1 MSTPL
6 AAGLTCKSRDNG
18 GFLTINPSAPATA
31 RSAAR
36 VAELSSAPAVLEIG
50 TPVSWARKKLSSHWV
65 RGPRWDGFWIL
76 SALWLAPIVL
86 LLAHGYSNPESSP
99 LDLLYFGL
107 TALFWIGHRLSST
120 YLAYCTEAYR
130 PLLHSQPF
138 RFVVLPL
145 LITAGCFALFLPADS
160 ALPWTREERLI
171 GLAIFDYAW
180 VTYHFAAQ
188 HFGALSLYRS
198 RAGRTWC
205 IQTRRLDRFFA
216 LIVGGVLVFVA
227 DILAGA
233 VAYQDQW
240 IDRWSF
246 LTSIVS
252 AQDGIRVGA
261 TLALLI
267 ATAIMLWAE
276 LRTPRW
282 SLPRVLYIV
291 GIAIMVG
298 LALRPRSLFLFLVI
312 WTSQHWILA
321 TGLASQTPCAE
332 PIPAAGG
339 IRWLLHRLNVRP
351 WTVVLFLMLISIV
364 LLPIFEVEANRES
377 GTYYGD
383 RIFGAFATQLRTST
397 WVPALLALGFATGFI
412 HYLLDRSVYRMSD
425 PQVRAAASGLVGN
438 AARGSRR
445 KLIRELA
452 LVLVVALFSVSSV
465 HAQIGTPAAAQQAPL
480 KAIYAPK
487 PVYRPEWAKQGL
499 KGKGVVLVTID
510 QQTGKVTGARMLHS
524 TGNKLLDGAALE
536 AYAQW
541 RFQPGSPPQVKIPIE
556 FATRPKAPA
565 AKPTGLKP
573 AILYPLLILVG
584 FGVAVFAMRGRR
596 RGERRQ

>member
-1 MSTPL
+1 M
-6 AAGLTCKSRDNG
+6 
-18 GFLTINPSAPATA
+18 
-31 RSAAR
+31 
-36 VAELSSAPAVLEIG
+36 AELSSPAAALEIG
-50 TPVSWARKKLSSHWV
+50 TAAPWVRKWSSLPWV
-65 RGPRWDGFWIL
+65 RGPLWDGFWIL

-130 PLLHSQPF
+130 PLLRAQPI
-138 RFVVLPL
+138 RFVVLPV

-171 GLAIFDYAW
+171 GLAIIDYAC

-198 RAGRTWC
+198 RAERSSC
-205 IQTRRLDRFFA
+205 IHTRRLDRFFA
-216 LIVGGVLVFVA
+216 LTAGGVLVFVA

-240 IDRWSF
+240 VDRWF
-246 LTSIVS
+246 PAWIVS
-252 AQDGIRVGA
+252 AENGIRGGA
-261 TLALLI
+261 MLALI
-267 ATAIMLWAE
+267 AVTAVMLFAE

-291 GIAIMVG
+291 GLAVMVG

-321 TGLASQTPCAE
+321 TGLASQTPSAE
-332 PIPAAGG
+332 SAPTTG
-339 IRWLLHRLNVRP
+339 IVRRYLHRLNVRP
-351 WTVVLFLMLISIV
+351 WAVVFFLMLLSLV
-364 LLPIFEVEANRES
+364 FLPIFEVEANRET

-383 RIFGAFATQLRTST
+383 RIFGSLAVQLRTST
-397 WVPALLALGFATGFI
+397 WLPALLALGFATGFI

-425 PQVRAAASGLVGN
+425 PQVRAAASGLISNV
-438 AARGSRR
+438 ARRSRR
-445 KLIRELA
+445 KNLSSFAI
-452 LVLVVALFSVSSV
+452 VLTFAFMSVSSL
-465 HAQIGTPAAAQQAPL
+465 HAQIGSPAAGQQPP
-480 KAIYAPK
+480 KAIYTPS

-510 QQTGKVTGARMLHS
+510 QQTGKVTGARMLQS
-524 TGNKLLDGAALE
+524 TGNKQLDGAALE
-536 AYAQW
+536 TYSQW
-541 RFQPGSPPQVKIPIE
+541 RFQPGTGSQVKIPIE
-556 FATRPKAPA
+556 FASRPKPPVPKRTAPQ
-565 AKPTGLKP
+565 P
-573 AILYPLLILVG
+573 AILYPLLILLG
-584 FGVAVFAMRGRR
+584 FGVAVIVMRTRR
-596 RGERRQ
+596 RSAR